1 MTNDYEFN
9 IEKKLLELTKN
20 MKETALQIR
29 DKRNLLRQVDKS
41 QYNQEEED
49 QSIYN
54 TSHTSIKTIRTT
66 SDESSSLSIKNFYR
80 YNHEL
85 SMRTTSLNKIHLR
98 KEKIKKQTNATLN
111 QEVVK
116 ELHGFL
122 DSTYKLMNL
131 CQTYRSLKQR
141 QRRYSPT
148 KFKQMQV
155 KLNLVNKQ
163 IEPEDAKD
171 GKKKMTVYFGH

>member
-1 MTNDYEFN
+1 
-9 IEKKLLELTKN
+9 
-20 MKETALQIR
+20 
-29 DKRNLLRQVDKS
+29 
-41 QYNQEEED
+41 
-49 QSIYN
+49 
-54 TSHTSIKTIRTT
+54 
-66 SDESSSLSIKNFYR
+66 
-80 YNHEL
+80 
-85 SMRTTSLNKIHLR
+85 
-98 KEKIKKQTNATLN
+98 
-111 QEVVK
+111 
-116 ELHGFL
+116 
-122 DSTYKLMNL
+122 MNL